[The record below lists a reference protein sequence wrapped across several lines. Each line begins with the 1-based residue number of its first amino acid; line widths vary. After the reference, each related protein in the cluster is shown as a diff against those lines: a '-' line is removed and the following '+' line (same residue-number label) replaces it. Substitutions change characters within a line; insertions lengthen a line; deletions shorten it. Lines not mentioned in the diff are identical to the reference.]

1 VIERYLARKQA
12 SLKPRSFSEVERY
25 LRKHCAPLHRL
36 RLGEIDR
43 RTIAVLLGQI
53 ETASGPV
60 CRNRARSALSDLFSW
75 CITEGLLDANPV
87 VGTAKANENGS
98 RERVLTGDE
107 LRALWRA
114 LGDGRFADLIRL
126 LLLTGQRRN
135 EIGKLQ
141 WSEVDLARRMIV
153 LPPERTK

>member
-1 VIERYLARKQA
+1 LLGVVAGGNDPFTQPLATETFSAVIERYLARKRV

-36 RLGEIDR
+36 SLGQIDR

-98 RERVLTGDE
+98 RERVLT
-107 LRALWRA
+107 LKLPR
-114 LGDGRFADLIRL
+114 LIMHCKS
-126 LLLTGQRRN
+126 N
-135 EIGKLQ
+135 
-141 WSEVDLARRMIV
+141 WSMHLAI
-153 LPPERTK
+153 